1 MKPESLDNLFQA
13 LASASRRKIL
23 DIVKDLPG
31 CSVNDVCKYFD
42 MSRIAV
48 MKHLRV
54 LEEADLI
61 LSHKAGRTREM
72 YFNATPIQL
81 VYDRWTTEYSKPRA
95 SHMTD
100 VKIKAEARN
109 RSHARDD

>member
-1 MKPESLDNLFQA
+1 MKPQSMDALFQA
-13 LASASRRKIL
+13 LANASRRKIL
-23 DIVKDLPG
+23 DIVKDMPG

-54 LEEADLI
+54 LEEAELI
-61 LSHKAGRTREM
+61 LSQKTGRTREL
-72 YFNATPIQL
+72 YFNAIPIQL
-81 VYDRWTTEYSKPRA
+81 VYDRWTTEYGKLWS

-100 VKIKAEARN
+100 VKFKAEARK
-109 RSHARDD
+109 RQHVRDD